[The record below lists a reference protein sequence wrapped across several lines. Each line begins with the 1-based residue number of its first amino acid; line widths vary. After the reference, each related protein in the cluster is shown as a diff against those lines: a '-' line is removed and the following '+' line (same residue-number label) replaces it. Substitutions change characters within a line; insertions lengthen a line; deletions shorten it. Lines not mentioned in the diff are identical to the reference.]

1 MTAEITLLYDPNCP
15 NVELARKSIRQALAQ
30 RSLPEDWREV
40 NISEAQTPQRLKV
53 SGSPTILV
61 NGVDVADA
69 PPDSEAVC
77 CRLYT
82 GEDGQLVR
90 APSADAI
97 AHALGAGREKRS
109 TRGRLSGLWHGLASL
124 PGALAAL
131 LPVTVCP
138 LCLPAF
144 LGFLSAIGLGFLLQA
159 RFLLP
164 LVVGLLMFA
173 LAGLAYKAHRRRG
186 YGPLAVGVAASAIIL
201 ASKFQLNFEPAIYF
215 GAALLIGA
223 SIWNAWPRRADR
235 TSPCS
240 SCVPT
245 DKSERTRDAQDQ
257 EV

>member
-1 MTAEITLLYDPNCP
+1 MKDEITLLYDPDCP
-15 NVELARKSIRQALAQ
+15 NVELARKNIRQALTAL
-30 RSLPEDWREV
+30 SLPANWREAD
-40 NISEAQTPQRLKV
+40 ICDPRTPRDLKM

-61 NGVDVADA
+61 NGVDVAGA
-69 PPDSEAVC
+69 SRDSQAAC

-82 GEDGQLVR
+82 SEDGKLVR
-90 APSADAI
+90 APSAGAI
-97 AHALGAGREKRS
+97 VHAIEAGREKRS
-109 TRGRLSGLWHGLASL
+109 TRRRLSGFWHGLTSL
-124 PGALAAL
+124 PGALVAL

-164 LVVGLLMFA
+164 LIVGLLILA
-173 LAGLAYKAHRRRG
+173 LTGLAYKAHRRRG
-186 YGPLAVGVAASAIIL
+186 YGPLTVGVAASVVIL
-201 ASKFQLNFEPAIYF
+201 MGKFLLNFEPAIYF
-215 GAALLIGA
+215 GVALLIGA

-245 DKSERTRDAQDQ
+245 DRSE
-257 EV
+257 

>member
-1 MTAEITLLYDPNCP
+1 MKAEITLLYDPDCP
-15 NVELARKSIRQALAQ
+15 NVELARKNIRQALVKL
-30 RSLPEDWREV
+30 SLPANWREV
-40 NISEAQTPQRLKV
+40 NISEPKAQQHLKM

-61 NGVDVADA
+61 NGADVAGA
-69 PPDSEAVC
+69 SPDSEGAC

-82 GEDGQLVR
+82 SEDGQLVR
-90 APSADAI
+90 APSSDAI
-97 AHALGAGREKRS
+97 AHAIEAGREKRS
-109 TRGRLSGLWHGLASL
+109 TRRRLSGLWHSLASL

-164 LVVGLLMFA
+164 IVVGLLLLA
-173 LAGLAYKAHRRRG
+173 LAGLAYKAHRRKV
-186 YGPLAVGVAASAIIL
+186 YGPLAVGVVASAIIL
-201 ASKFQLNFEPAIYF
+201 MGKFLVNFEPAIYF
-215 GAALLIGA
+215 GVALLIGA
-223 SIWNAWPRRADR
+223 SIWNAWPWKADR

-245 DKSERTRDAQDQ
+245 DKSE
-257 EV
+257 

>member
-1 MTAEITLLYDPNCP
+1 MKDEITLLYDPDCP
-15 NVELARKSIRQALAQ
+15 NVELARKNIRQALTEL
-30 RSLPEDWREV
+30 SLPANWREAD
-40 NISEAQTPQRLKV
+40 ISDPRTPRDLKM

-61 NGVDVADA
+61 NGVDVAGA
-69 PPDSEAVC
+69 SRDSQAAC

-82 GEDGQLVR
+82 SEDGKLVR

-97 AHALGAGREKRS
+97 VHAIEAGRGKRS
-109 TRGRLSGLWHGLASL
+109 TRRRLSGFWHGLTSL

-164 LVVGLLMFA
+164 LIVGLLILA
-173 LAGLAYKAHRRRG
+173 LTGLAYKAHRRRG
-186 YGPLAVGVAASAIIL
+186 YGPLTVGVAASVVIL
-201 ASKFQLNFEPAIYF
+201 MGKFLLNFEPAIYF
-215 GAALLIGA
+215 GVALLIGA

-245 DKSERTRDAQDQ
+245 DKSELTRDAQN
-257 EV
+257 